1 MEQRLAEMT
10 SRAEDLTVTRTR
22 LSETQS
28 ELVALHEEYSATE
41 ASLRVS
47 NEEKEQALAHIVSLD
62 A

>member
-1 MEQRLAEMT
+1 MT